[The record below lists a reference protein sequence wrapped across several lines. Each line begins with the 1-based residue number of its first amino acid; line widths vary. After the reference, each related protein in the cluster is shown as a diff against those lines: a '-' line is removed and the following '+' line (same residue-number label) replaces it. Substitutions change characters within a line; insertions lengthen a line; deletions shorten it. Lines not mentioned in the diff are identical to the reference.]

1 MPGDRDGGAS
11 EGHGTGTRQILPPRP
26 AGVSG
31 PSGLKAPP
39 PEADKSGERPPPSRG
54 GRIPVADDATRL
66 FTKLI
71 REEPEV
77 ILQILAENVGSLV
90 GAEVEITPI
99 HEDPAQLEET
109 LGDTDLYFFPIT
121 DHQENRTTALLIMD
135 LPAAVHAGAA
145 FALMGPEQVQ
155 EVLETGE
162 VPDILND
169 SIGEVANVICG
180 AAANVIRE
188 KSGQAPEFRRAADF
202 KKVHAGP
209 WPSILGDINGDV
221 PWEFV
226 AGRLSLKGEDRGVIL
241 FAGSDEEKGV
251 ITPEMIQEARAKAAS
266 GEGGG
271 GAAGEGEAVSAPA
284 AGSAP
289 ADEGEAAT
297 GGTATGGTVDGG
309 DAVGPGKTAGTGAD
323 AGEAV
328 GGTPAAAG
336 SAADGGEVA
345 APGKSAGGTTAAG
358 AAVGATGEVGLDPSA
373 CRISLSAQPADP
385 AALALRNALL
395 EIGVNVPP
403 LYRPGGAVPRKSDA
417 VIVVTRSPTDLRLR
431 AERIRA
437 IGQTEGAIVVAS
449 DHPTRQLV
457 LAAREVGAAAFLVL
471 PTTPDKL
478 RELLARLPK
487 PAAPEP
493 EPETAPA

>member
-1 MPGDRDGGAS
+1 
-11 EGHGTGTRQILPPRP
+11 
-26 AGVSG
+26 
-31 PSGLKAPP
+31 
-39 PEADKSGERPPPSRG
+39 
-54 GRIPVADDATRL
+54 VADDATRL
-66 FTKLI
+66 FTRLL
-71 REEPEV
+71 REEPDV

-90 GAEVEITPI
+90 GAEVEIDPI
-99 HEDPAQLEET
+99 HEDEAQLRET
-109 LGDTDLYFFPIT
+109 LGNKDLYFFPIT

-145 FALMGPEQVQ
+145 FALMGPEQVE

-162 VPDILND
+162 VPDILHD

-226 AGRLSLKGEDRGVIL
+226 AGRLTLKGEDRGVIL

-251 ITPEMIQEARAKAAS
+251 ITPEMIREARA
-266 GEGGG
+266 GGG
-271 GAAGEGEAVSAPA
+271 GSDEGAGQA
-284 AGSAP
+284 
-289 ADEGEAAT
+289 ADEGEAVATSGAGGGGTDEGEAVT
-297 GGTATGGTVDGG
+297 GGSAAASAGDGG
-309 DAVGPGKTAGTGAD
+309 EAVGPGKTAG
-323 AGEAV
+323 
-328 GGTPAAAG
+328 GGG
-336 SAADGGEVA
+336 DDGGA
-345 APGKSAGGTTAAG
+345 AAG
-358 AAVGATGEVGLDPSA
+358 AAGAGSGGGATGEAAAGAAGAGSGGEASGEAATAGKATGGAGAAGAAATASGAVGLDPSSS
-373 CRISLSAQPADP
+373 RISLSAQPADP
-385 AALALRNALL
+385 AARDLRNALL

-417 VIVVTRSPTDLRLR
+417 VIVVTRSPTDLKLR
-431 AERIRA
+431 TERIRA

-449 DHPTRQLV
+449 DHPTRELV
-457 LAAREVGAAAFLVL
+457 LAAREVGAAGFLVL

-478 RELLARLPK
+478 RELLARLPR
-487 PAAPEP
+487 PAQA

>member
-1 MPGDRDGGAS
+1 
-11 EGHGTGTRQILPPRP
+11 
-26 AGVSG
+26 
-31 PSGLKAPP
+31 
-39 PEADKSGERPPPSRG
+39 
-54 GRIPVADDATRL
+54 VADDATRL

-71 REEPEV
+71 REEPDV

-99 HEDPAQLEET
+99 HEDQAQLEET

-162 VPDILND
+162 VPDILHD

-209 WPSILGDINGDV
+209 WPSILGDIDDNV

-266 GEGGG
+266 GTDA
-271 GAAGEGEAVSAPA
+271 GATADEGEAA
-284 AGSAP
+284 AAATATGAT

-297 GGTATGGTVDGG
+297 GGSGAGNATDDGQ
-309 DAVGPGKTAGTGAD
+309 AVGPGR
-323 AGEAV
+323 
-328 GGTPAAAG
+328 
-336 SAADGGEVA
+336 
-345 APGKSAGGTTAAG
+345 TAAG
-358 AAVGATGEVGLDPSA
+358 AADAGKEAVGAAGGGAPATSGNVAATPGKAAGGTSAEGDAATGTGETGLDPSSS
-373 CRISLSAQPADP
+373 RISLSAQPADP

-449 DHPTRQLV
+449 DHPTRELV
-457 LAAREVGAAAFLVL
+457 LAAREVDAAAFLVL
-471 PTTPDKL
+471 PTTPDRL

-487 PAAPEP
+487 PAVPEP
-493 EPETAPA
+493 ESAPA